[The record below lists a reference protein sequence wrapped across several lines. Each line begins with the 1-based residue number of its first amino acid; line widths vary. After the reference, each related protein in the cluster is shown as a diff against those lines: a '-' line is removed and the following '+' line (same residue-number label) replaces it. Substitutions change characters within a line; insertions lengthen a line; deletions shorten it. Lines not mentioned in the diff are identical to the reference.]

1 MLQSSP
7 IYNGGSGATG
17 SSSSYQGGG
26 AGGLSAI
33 SRLLRNYQRSRFSRW
48 VKALT
53 PSLVQKRIGGNIGA
67 AAVGYRA
74 ADMGFNRSVL

>member
-1 MLQSSP
+1 MS
-7 IYNGGSGATG
+7 AT
-17 SSSSYQGGG
+17 
-26 AGGLSAI
+26 
-33 SRLLRNYQRSRFSRW
+33 SRLLRDYQRSRFSRW